1 MTIRVIKTK
10 KPLTDP
16 AVLELRDRL
25 RGAELTAA
33 GELAGLNVP
42 AIVSAIIADVRG
54 RKDQALIDWER
65 KLDKAELTADSIRVP
80 LKRIKEAHS
89 GADPAFMK
97 LIRRVIDN
105 IWHYQ
110 QSILVEEP
118 PALNRQGRQ
127 LGVRYTPIDRVGL
140 YVPGGK
146 AVLSSSLLMSAVPA
160 QVAGVGQI
168 AIACPP
174 TCDGDINPMVLAIA
188 GELNID
194 EVYRLGGAVAIA
206 GLAYGTESVT
216 PVDKIIGPGSAF
228 VAEAKRQVF
237 GWVGIDSIAGPSEVF
252 IVADETADPAW
263 LAADLLAQAEHDP
276 GSAILATPSQVLADK
291 VAAQIEAQAKTLAR
305 AKETLVALEAYSGI
319 FVTPTM
325 DDACALANEFAP
337 EHLQI
342 ITADDDAALSKI
354 RHAGAIFL
362 GPYSPVPL
370 GDYYAGPSHIL
381 PTGGGARFFGP
392 LSCNDFRKASSVIR
406 YDGPSLAEDAADIM
420 NFATREG
427 LTAHAR
433 AVKFRQDEK

>member
-1 MTIRVIKTK
+1 MTIRVIKTRQ
-10 KPLTDP
+10 PLKDP
-16 AVLELRDRL
+16 AVLQLRDQL
-25 RGAELTAA
+25 RAAELTAA
-33 GELAGLNVP
+33 GELAGMNVP
-42 AIVSAIIADVRG
+42 AIVTGIIADVRA
-54 RKDQALIDWER
+54 RKDEALIDWER
-65 KLDKAELTADSIRVP
+65 KLDKAELTPKTIRVP
-80 LKRIKEAHS
+80 IERIKEAHK

-118 PALNRQGRQ
+118 PALNRGGRY

-146 AVLSSSLLMSAVPA
+146 AVYPSSVLMSAVPA

-194 EVYRLGGAVAIA
+194 EVYRLGGAVAVA

-216 PVDKIIGPGSAF
+216 AVDKIIGPGSAF

-237 GWVGIDSIAGPSEVF
+237 GRVGIDSIAGPSEVF
-252 IVADETADPAW
+252 IVADETANPVW
-263 LAADLLAQAEHDP
+263 LAADLLAQAEHNP
-276 GSAILATPSQVLADK
+276 GSAILATPSETLAQQVVEQLDT
-291 VAAQIEAQAKTLAR
+291 QATTLAR
-305 AKETLVALEAYSGI
+305 AKETLVALEAYSAI
-319 FVTPTM
+319 FVTRNV
-325 DDACALANEFAP
+325 DDACDLANEFAT

-362 GPYSPVPL
+362 GPYAPVPV
-370 GDYYAGPSHIL
+370 GDYYAGPSHVL

-392 LSCNDFRKASSVIR
+392 LSCNDFRKASSIIR
-406 YDGPSLAEDAADIM
+406 YDAQSLAEDAADII

-433 AVKFRQDEK
+433 AVKFRQDQ